1 MRKPVC
7 KLKEAIS
14 DNNVHIVEDENI
26 NAIQD
31 NAGNQA
37 GALFGKG
44 GAAHGVGAAVSKNI

>member
-1 MRKPVC
+1 MC